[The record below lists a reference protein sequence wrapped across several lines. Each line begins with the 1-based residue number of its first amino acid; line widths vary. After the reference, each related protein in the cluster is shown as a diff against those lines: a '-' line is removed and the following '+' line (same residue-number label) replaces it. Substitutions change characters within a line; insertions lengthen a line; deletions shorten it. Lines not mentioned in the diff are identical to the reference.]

1 MDLAASRGRAGAEAG
16 AVSVAQIQAE
26 LGKGEVRPAYLLAGS
41 EPLLR
46 DDALDA
52 IVRAVLDAGPRDFNL
67 DRLEVGSATPGRLEE
82 ALATLPV
89 MAERRLVVL
98 RENEG
103 RGAKLDASW
112 GAVIEG
118 WIASAEAEAGAVL
131 VVVCAK
137 ADKRNKWVKAFR
149 DPAILVEC
157 EAPKKA
163 RELANFLAGEA
174 QAQGIDLAPDAAA
187 LLADR
192 VGPQLL
198 LLRQEIE
205 KASLLAGP
213 GERVTREHVEATVAA
228 VAEEPIW
235 DLTDAIGQ
243 GRTAD
248 AVDLLARLL
257 AQGAAPPAILGALA
271 SHFRRLVRVGHGES
285 VAGPPFVVKKLTQQA
300 RRYPARRL
308 VTCLRAIHR
317 ADVELKGASVMRSER
332 ALEQLVLGLAS

>member
-1 MDLAASRGRAGAEAG
+1 VNVDAIL
-16 AVSVAQIQAE
+16 AE
-26 LGKGEVRPAYLLAGS
+26 LADGRIRPAYLLAGA
-41 EPLLR
+41 EALLR
-46 DDALDA
+46 DDALEA
-52 IVRAVLDAGPRDFNL
+52 IEAAVLANGPRDFNL
-67 DRLEVGSATPGRLEE
+67 DRLEVGKVTPGRLEE
-82 ALATLPV
+82 SLDNLPI

-98 RENEG
+98 RETEG
-103 RGAKLDASW
+103 RGAKLDAAW
-112 GAVIEG
+112 GSVIES
-118 WIASAEAEAGAVL
+118 WLSRVDETTASVL
-131 VVVCAK
+131 VLISAK
-137 ADKRNKWVKAFR
+137 VDKRNKWVKGFK
-149 DPAILVEC
+149 DPAALVEC
-157 EAPKKA
+157 DAPKKA
-163 RELANFLAGEA
+163 RELAGFLAQEA
-174 QAQGIDLAPDAAA
+174 SRQGIEIEPEAAA

-213 GERVTREHVEATVAA
+213 GETVMRKHVEMAVSA

-243 GRTAD
+243 GRVAD
-248 AVDLLARLL
+248 AVNLLSRLL

-285 VAGPPFVVKKLTQQA
+285 VGGPPFVVRKLEQQA

-317 ADVELKGASVMRSER
+317 ADVELKGGSIMRSER
-332 ALEQLVLGLAS
+332 ALEQLVLTLAS

>member
-1 MDLAASRGRAGAEAG
+1 MSQADLLEELDAGR
-16 AVSVAQIQAE
+16 
-26 LGKGEVRPAYLLAGS
+26 VRPAYLLAGE

-46 DDALDA
+46 DDALAA
-52 IVRAVLDAGPRDFNL
+52 IEAVVLADGPRDFNL
-67 DRLEVGSATPGRLEE
+67 EPLEVGRSAPGRLEE
-82 ALATLPV
+82 ALASLPI

-98 RENEG
+98 RETEG
-103 RGAKLDASW
+103 RGAKLDAAW
-112 GAVIEG
+112 GSVIEE
-118 WIASAEAEAGAVL
+118 WVSAAEATSPTVL
-131 VVVCAK
+131 VVVTTK
-137 ADKRNKWVKAFR
+137 VDKRNRWVKSFR
-149 DPAILVEC
+149 DPALLVVC

-163 RELANFLAGEA
+163 RELAGFLAAESRR
-174 QAQGIDLAPDAAA
+174 QGVDLDPEAAA

-213 GERVTREHVEATVAA
+213 GERVERRHVEQAVSA

-243 GRTAD
+243 GRVAD
-248 AVDLLARLL
+248 AVGLLSRLL

-285 VAGPPFVVKKLTQQA
+285 VGGPPFVVRKLEQQA

-308 VTCLRAIHR
+308 EVCLRAIHR
-317 ADVELKGASVMRSER
+317 ADVELKGGSVLRPER
-332 ALEQLVLGLAS
+332 ALEQLVLGLAG

>member
-1 MDLAASRGRAGAEAG
+1 MNL
-16 AVSVAQIQAE
+16 AE
-26 LGKGEVRPAYLLAGS
+26 LLDELAKGKVRPAYLLSGN

-46 DDALDA
+46 DDTLQA
-52 IVRAVLDAGPRDFNL
+52 IEGAVLENGPRDFNL
-67 DRLEVGSATPGRLEE
+67 DRLEVGKINAGRLEE
-82 ALATLPV
+82 ALDSLPV
-89 MAERRLVVL
+89 MAERRLVIL
-98 RENEG
+98 REPEG
-103 RGAKLDASW
+103 RGAKLDANW

-118 WIASAEAEAGAVL
+118 WLKHADESTPSVL

-149 DPAILVEC
+149 DPAALIEC
-157 EAPKKA
+157 EAPKKP
-163 RELANFLAGEA
+163 RELATFLASEA
-174 QAQGIDLAPDAAA
+174 KRQGVDLEPEAAG

-213 GERVTREHVEATVAA
+213 GEKVTRKHVEIAVSA

-248 AVDLLARLL
+248 AIDLLSRLIT
-257 AQGAAPPAILGALA
+257 QGAAPPAILGALA

-285 VAGPPFVVKKLTQQA
+285 VPGPPFVVRKLEQQA

-317 ADVELKGASVMRSER
+317 ADVDLKGGSIMPADR

>member
-1 MDLAASRGRAGAEAG
+1 MMPSQILEELA
-16 AVSVAQIQAE
+16 
-26 LGKGEVRPAYLLAGS
+26 KGHVRPAYLLAGS

-46 DDALDA
+46 DDALAA
-52 IVRAVLDAGPRDFNL
+52 IETSVLEGAPRDFNL
-67 DRLEVGSATPGRLEE
+67 DRLEVGKVTPGRLEE
-82 ALATLPV
+82 ALENLPV

-98 RENEG
+98 RETEG
-103 RGAKLDASW
+103 RGAKIDANW

-118 WIASAEAEAGAVL
+118 WLSRLGAGMPSVL
-131 VVVCAK
+131 VIVCAK
-137 ADKRNKWVKAFR
+137 ADKRSKWVKAFK
-149 DPAILVEC
+149 DPAALVDC

-163 RELANFLAGEA
+163 KELGSFLAGEA
-174 QAQGIDLAPDAAA
+174 RRQGVNLEPDAAA

-192 VGPQLL
+192 VGPQLM

-205 KASLLAGP
+205 KASLLAGL
-213 GERVTREHVEATVAA
+213 GEPITRKHVEISVSA

-243 GRTAD
+243 GRTAE
-248 AVDLLARLL
+248 AVSLLSRLIS
-257 AQGAAPPAILGALA
+257 QGAAPPAILGALA
-271 SHFRRLVRVGHGES
+271 SHFRRLVRVGHGEA
-285 VAGPPFVVKKLTQQA
+285 VGGPPFVVRKLEQQA
-300 RRYPARRL
+300 RRYPSRRL